1 MTGDIIVT
9 LLAMVIALFVWA
21 VDDWLTFSIEFVQ
34 VRIPFWFYLLPLLW
48 IILLT
53 ELYDD
58 RRAARRSE
66 TFRGIAIAA
75 GISFVL
81 YLVVYFTSDPT
92 SLPRRGVA
100 VFIGAAALLTL
111 LWRFLYI
118 RIFTASEFMRRVLIV
133 GAGRAGSRLA
143 KIIQGIYPP
152 PFYLVGLI
160 DDDPAKA
167 GETVAGYPIWV
178 LAASCWKS
186 LRERRSQILFLPFL
200 WR

>member
-1 MTGDIIVT
+1 MRGV
-9 LLAMVIALFVWA
+9 A
-21 VDDWLTFSIEFVQ
+21 V
-34 VRIPFWFYLLPLLW
+34 
-48 IILLT
+48 
-53 ELYDD
+53 
-58 RRAARRSE
+58 
-66 TFRGIAIAA
+66 AA

-100 VFIGAAALLTL
+100 VFIGTSAILTL
-111 LWRFLYI
+111 MWRFLYI

-160 DDDPAKA
+160 DDDQDKE
-167 GETVAGYPIWV
+167 GETVAGYPILGTGSQLLEIV
-178 LAASCWKS
+178 KKEDITDIIFAISVEMNPCPLP
-186 LRERRSQILFLPFL
+186 LFDRGRRIGD
-200 WR
+200 